1 MVYDPEQNYIYK
13 IFNKKTFRWELIEF
27 ESEPGVQTHLIN
39 AYEPTPGVI
48 KIDTL
53 LAGNG
58 EAMSLMM
65 FENMNA
71 TGQDLA
77 DLFEKMAPIGT
88 TTQVK
93 SNPHKSIFNF
103 HLRKYKLVFSMNWT
117 CQNSILTFIKI
128 KCFQVLRCFHPTHS
142 VQYPFSY
149 V

>member
-39 AYEPTPGVI
+39 AYESTPGMI

-65 FENMNA
+65 FENMNS

-77 DLFEKMAPIGT
+77 DVFEKMAPIGT
-88 TTQVK
+88 TTQVI
-93 SNPHKSIFNF
+93 SN
-103 HLRKYKLVFSMNWT
+103 LRKLSSTSCHLHKLKIIFSMNWT
-117 CQNSILTFIKI
+117 CQNLIWMFIK
-128 KCFQVLRCFHPTHS
+128 KLR
-142 VQYPFSY
+142 
-149 V
+149 

>member
-39 AYEPTPGVI
+39 AYEPAPGVI

-88 TTQVK
+88 TTQVI
-93 SNPHKSIFNF
+93 SNPHKSIFQP
-103 HLRKYKLVFSMNWT
+103 T
-117 CQNSILTFIKI
+117 
-128 KCFQVLRCFHPTHS
+128 QVHIYF
-142 VQYPFSY
+142 
-149 V
+149 